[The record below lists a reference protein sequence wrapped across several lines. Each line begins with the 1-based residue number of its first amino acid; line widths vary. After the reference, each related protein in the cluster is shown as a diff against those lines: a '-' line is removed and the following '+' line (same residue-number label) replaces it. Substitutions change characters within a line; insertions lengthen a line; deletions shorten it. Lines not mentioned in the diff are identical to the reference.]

1 MEELEVKPEMKIGG
15 TCIVCNSDKTSGIRI
30 FSQFICDECEREIV
44 QTDVEDA
51 KYPLYV
57 DRMKKI
63 WLEMI
68 S

>member
-1 MEELEVKPEMKIGG
+1 MEELEVRPQVTLGG
-15 TCIVCNSDKTSGIRI
+15 TCIVCTESKASGIRI
-30 FSQFICDECEREIV
+30 FSQFICDDCERDIV
-44 QTDVEDA
+44 QTDVQDA

>member
-1 MEELEVKPEMKIGG
+1 MEELEVRPQLTLGG
-15 TCIVCNSDKTSGIRI
+15 TCIVCSEAKASGIRI

-44 QTDVEDA
+44 QSNVGDDN
-51 KYPLYV
+51 YPMYI

>member
-1 MEELEVKPEMKIGG
+1 MEEKETPKLTLGG
-15 TCIVCNSDKTSGIRI
+15 TCIVCCTTKASGIRI
-30 FSQFICDECEREIV
+30 FSQFICDDCEREIV

-51 KYPLYV
+51 NYPLYV

-63 WLEMI
+63 WLDMI